1 MMQLT
6 SLILFS
12 PVLPTARKTIYME
25 VSYILRNKEIAF
37 QNLLTMLL
45 EEGAGYS
52 FGLLHLLLALG

>member
-1 MMQLT
+1 
-6 SLILFS
+6 
-12 PVLPTARKTIYME
+12 ME